1 MLWTYIVMALDIC
14 LYKQHSKITDLEA
27 DMEKFVEER
36 VMAFESKL
44 RNVITEKKALI
55 SILEKKITELESRVE
70 SQSLYL
76 EEVQKQMHIQGLE
89 MASIRDPEGCT
100 ALRLVL

>member
-1 MLWTYIVMALDIC
+1 MD
-14 LYKQHSKITDLEA
+14 
-27 DMEKFVEER
+27 KFVEER

-55 SILEKKITELESRVE
+55 SILEKKITELESRIE
-70 SQSLYL
+70 SQSLYI
-76 EEVQKQMHIQGLE
+76 EDIQKQMHIKGLE

>member
-14 LYKQHSKITDLEA
+14 LFKQHSKISELEA
-27 DMEKFVEER
+27 NMDKFVEER

-55 SILEKKITELESRVE
+55 TILEKKIVELESR
-70 SQSLYL
+70 
-76 EEVQKQMHIQGLE
+76 I
-89 MASIRDPEGCT
+89 
-100 ALRLVL
+100 